1 MNVSF
6 VKPIARFLS
15 RQGRV
20 DFQPVHDPRA
30 RRGRRWS
37 KQALLGTL
45 LLGFIAV
52 ERTLRDVESLTQR
65 LGALGRAL
73 GIHKRLPD
81 STLAL
86 FLSRLTDEQGLRRCL
101 VNQVRAAERRKALG
115 PVRLPINM
123 VVVDNKTVWC
133 SRKKVDPQ
141 SQKAS
146 HDGFTTYNLRYVN
159 AVLASAASQ
168 PCIDRRVIPAKTNE
182 CGVFPEF
189 FKQLVKTYGRGSFL
203 ELISNDAGITS
214 ADNARLVNDAGVGY
228 LMAVKGDQPTLFEE
242 AQRLLGTGAKKQ
254 AGYVCEAK
262 TPWERYKGK
271 RIRREL
277 FRCRFEGW
285 PNWESARQL
294 WRVKQTTETPDGE
307 RTVEN
312 RYFVTNLTWGRL
324 KPLDILAV
332 VRAHWAIED
341 GLHWT
346 LDVVLRED
354 KQVWCKQGKAVRM
367 LSWVRAMAYNA
378 LRLLRDRH
386 LRSDDNRHRRWSDL
400 KRDIVAALQAPSL
413 PRGTLGAE
421 VVGITL

>member
-1 MNVSF
+1 MNSAL

-20 DFQPVHDPRA
+20 DFGPVRDPRA

-37 KQALLGTL
+37 TQALLGTL
-45 LLGFIAV
+45 LLGFVAV
-52 ERTLRDVESLTQR
+52 ERTLRDVEALTLR
-65 LGALGRAL
+65 LGALGRKL

-86 FLSRLTDEQGLRRCL
+86 FVSRLTDERGLRQCL
-101 VNQVRAAERRKALG
+101 VNQVRAAERRKALV

-133 SRKKVDPQ
+133 SRSKVDPQ
-141 SQKAS
+141 AQKAH

-168 PCIDRRVIPAKTNE
+168 PCIDRRLIPARTNE
-182 CGVFPEF
+182 CGVFPQF
-189 FKQLVKTYGRGSFL
+189 FAQLVKTYGRGPFL
-203 ELISNDAGITS
+203 ELVSTDAGITS
-214 ADNARLVNDAGVGY
+214 ADNARLVDAAGVGY

-242 AQRLLGTGAKKQ
+242 AQRLLGSGAKKQ

-262 TPWERYKGK
+262 TPWERYKG
-271 RIRREL
+271 RRVRREL

-285 PNWESARQL
+285 PGWESARQL
-294 WRVKQTTETPDGE
+294 WRVKQTTETPDCE
-307 RTVEN
+307 RNVEN
-312 RYFVTNLTWGRL
+312 RYFVTNLPWGRL
-324 KPLDILAV
+324 KSLEVLAV

-367 LSWVRAMAYNA
+367 LSWLRAMAYNA
-378 LRLLRDRH
+378 LRMLRDRH

-400 KRDIVAALQAPSL
+400 TRDIVAALQAPSL
-413 PRGTLGAE
+413 PRGTLDAE